1 MEGLLFIEKMKNLIK
16 KIIES
21 DELAG
26 DILRVLSLF
35 NHVLWESEVRW
46 EIQSM
51 NSTLNTEVNLLALD
65 EKLSLLMKEGVI
77 IMEKRIKGS
86 VPNENPEENL
96 IKLVYPV
103 DTIRILLGDDKFKRY
118 VEARKSVYE
127 KFLRR

>member
-1 MEGLLFIEKMKNLIK
+1 MKDLIK

-35 NHVLWESEVRW
+35 NHVLWESEVKW
-46 EIQSM
+46 EIQGM
-51 NSTLNTEVNLLALD
+51 NSTLDTEVNLSRLD
-65 EKLSLLMKEGVI
+65 EKLSFLMEEGVI

-86 VPNENPEENL
+86 VSSENPEENL
-96 IKLVYPV
+96 IKLMYPV
-103 DTIRILLGDDKFKRY
+103 DTIRVLLSDDKFIRY
-118 VEARKSVYE
+118 VEARKSAYE